1 MGLETMVEYLVALA
15 LPIWLLV
22 ELVTHPRRSKQPEK
36 SREPDWLRGDS
47 ISRAASTAS
56 RARTTKLTQPRRV
69 A

>member
-1 MGLETMVEYLVALA
+1 MELEAMVEYLVALA

-36 SREPDWLRGDS
+36 SLEPHWLRGGS
-47 ISRAASTAS
+47 ISRASSTAS
-56 RARTTKLTQPRRV
+56 RARATKLAQPRRV